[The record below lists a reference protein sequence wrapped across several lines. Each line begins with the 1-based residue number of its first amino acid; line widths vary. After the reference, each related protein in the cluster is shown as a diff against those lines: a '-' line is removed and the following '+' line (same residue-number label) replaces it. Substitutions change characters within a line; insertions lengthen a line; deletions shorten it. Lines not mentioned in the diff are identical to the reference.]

1 MKVKRENLLEELG
14 SIKHCI
20 EMSHSVI
27 EHEKTRKHIIEVLEN
42 RILQLEKEVDAT
54 ISAQDWGKSEH
65 LMDIA

>member
-27 EHEKTRKHIIEVLEN
+27 EHEKTRQHVIHVLEE
-42 RILQLEKEVDAT
+42 RICELEKEVDSK
-54 ISAQDWGKSEH
+54 ISADEYSRTEH
-65 LMDIA
+65 LMDVA